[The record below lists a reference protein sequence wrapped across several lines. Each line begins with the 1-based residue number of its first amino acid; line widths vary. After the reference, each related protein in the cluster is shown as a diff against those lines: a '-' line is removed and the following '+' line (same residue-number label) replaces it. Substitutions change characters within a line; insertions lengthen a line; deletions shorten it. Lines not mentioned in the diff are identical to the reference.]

1 MRKLIAVTG
10 IVAGLLLVI
19 VPRFILPACEYEGFA
34 RMHCSDTANAEIVLG
49 AVLAAVGAVAFLMRT
64 PGLLIADAV
73 IACGILGA
81 ALYMPNVFGYCASKN
96 MPCHYGMVP
105 GVRFI
110 AVLAMAVLFTGIAL
124 MTRDLRKKR

>member
-1 MRKLIAVTG
+1 MNKLIAVTG
-10 IVAGLLLVI
+10 IVAGVLLII

-49 AVLAAVGAVAFLMRT
+49 AVLAAVGAVAFLVRT
-64 PGLLIADAV
+64 PWLLIADAAV
-73 IACGILGA
+73 ACGLLGTA
-81 ALYMPNVFGYCASKN
+81 VYLPDVFGYCASKN

-110 AVLAMAVLFTGIAL
+110 AVLAMMALLTGSAL
-124 MTRDLRKKR
+124 VMRDLRKKR